1 MYFSFRVVLEEE
13 AGVAT
18 AWVEEMG
25 VDTDFVV
32 VVAVVITA
40 CGGKVD
46 TDETT
51 MEGTTGV
58 LVGAAGVL
66 VAAAGALVG
75 TAGVLVGAGLDGPVE
90 DWGLHVDMLRL
101 VSAWEVGD
109 VERTELVTVC
119 LVFEVEVGSGWSQP
133 VW

>member
-40 CGGKVD
+40 CGAMVD

-51 MEGTTGV
+51 MEGTAGV

-66 VAAAGALVG
+66 VAAAGA
-75 TAGVLVGAGLDGPVE
+75 LVGAGLDGPVE

>member
-40 CGGKVD
+40 CGAMVD

-51 MEGTTGV
+51 MEGTAGV
-58 LVGAAGVL
+58 LVG
-66 VAAAGALVG
+66 AAGALVG
-75 TAGVLVGAGLDGPVE
+75 TAGVLVGAVLDGPVE

-119 LVFEVEVGSGWSQP
+119 LVFEVEVGSGW
-133 VW
+133 